1 MINQSILRKVLIV
14 GTALLLAA
22 GGAKAFNPFMPRYHT
37 VMVKTS
43 PGIQSIYVYGT
54 WGVTPYTHIDK
65 LCNGLNPTPGWYY
78 TAFMA
83 LNGTDLQV
91 ITFTTPDCSHG
102 EVAGRILTI
111 PRYDGLTNVWVDASQ
126 PGFSP

>member
-43 PGIQSIYVYGT
+43 PGIQSIYVSGT
-54 WGVTPYTHIDK
+54 WGVAPYTPILKD
-65 LCNGLNPTPGWYY
+65 CDGLNPTPGWYY

-83 LNGTDLQV
+83 LNGTALHV
-91 ITFTTPDCSHG
+91 ITFTSPDCTTGWIG
-102 EVAGRILTI
+102 ERTLIV
-111 PRYDGLTNVWVDASQ
+111 PSYDGLTNVWVDASQ
-126 PGFSP
+126 PRSR